1 MPPGLLDP
9 RAAKSLYTPPVFTQ
23 SRADSTRR
31 AVSSIDDE
39 AHP

>member
-9 RAAKSLYTPPVFTQ
+9 RAAKSLYTPPVFT
-23 SRADSTRR
+23 RPHAEWTTA